1 MKQLLIQ
8 GVLILATLAWG
19 GETAAFWGNDA
30 ELGTSGLDYAK
41 GFDINT
47 VATVKGTIVQSPVDR
62 GQGHAIMDVRTEQ
75 GQLNVIM
82 GPWWF
87 WEKNSIPLDKG
98 HEVTITGSKAQGKDG
113 GLYLFAQE
121 ITNRSKGHSLTIRSE
136 TGVPLWSRADANGAD
151 ASNRRTG
158 ANSRHGGGNRYG
170 SFGGGRGGGGHG
182 GRR

>member
-8 GVLILATLAWG
+8 GALILATLAWG

-30 ELGTSGLDYAK
+30 EQGTSGLDYAK

-47 VATVKGTIVQSPVDR
+47 VATVNGTVLHPPGER
-62 GQGHAIMDVRTEQ
+62 GQGHAVMEVRTEQ
-75 GQLNVIM
+75 GQMNVIV

-87 WEKNSIPLDKG
+87 WEKNAIPLDAG
-98 HEVTITGSKAQGKDG
+98 HEITITGSKAQGKDG

-121 ITNRSKGHSLTIRSE
+121 ITNRSKGRSITVRSE
-136 TGVPLWSRADANGAD
+136 TGAPLWSRAD
-151 ASNRRTG
+151 SNNRTG
-158 ANSRHGGGNRYG
+158 GGRQHGGNR
-170 SFGGGRGGGGHG
+170 FGGFGRGAGGYG